1 MKDLFEGL
9 NENLSKWELTY
20 DKNDLKL
27 YRKFEQGN
35 PSVIVQARAIMRK
48 CEVDTVFDCIY
59 NGHERA
65 KWDKVFNDFSRIQL
79 LSENQEIAHYHI
91 DTGVPLMAQRDFVE
105 KRGVKRDYP
114 QKG

>member
-1 MKDLFEGL
+1 
-9 NENLSKWELTY
+9 
-20 DKNDLKL
+20 
-27 YRKFEQGN
+27 
-35 PSVIVQARAIMRK
+35 MRK

-91 DTGVPLMAQRDFVE
+91 DTGVPLMA
-105 KRGVKRDYP
+105 
-114 QKG
+114 